1 MITKRKRPV
10 IALIFMLAAAA
21 ACAADLYVARD
32 RGDNQNPGTKAAP
45 FKNIEA
51 ALKAARAGDRILVA
65 QGNYFGLRG
74 KGYLDVPQPVELV
87 GGFAPDFS
95 ARDVVKFPTT
105 IVPDRDSGASGR
117 RPLLSVLNVPAGSAF
132 VLDGFIL
139 DRGEQNAYSPKEGLV
154 AGLGGR
160 ILRDTERP
168 AEGPSTVHE
177 PLLCF
182 TNKVNAR
189 IEGDVVIRNCVFL
202 NGHFAIQGGFKTG
215 RVRILNNVFAG
226 NKMAAIEVFGTGG
239 KKGPRGPLEKS
250 GHVEIAGNTIVFTW
264 SRLKDFADMGCGIRV
279 MTMVSY
285 DIRDNLI
292 GCNVLAGI
300 DHTRGNPNDWV
311 KIDGNI
317 LFLNKQAPLLYVEP
331 GRSAA
336 GMMERV
342 RIEDMNA
349 DLGLASCN
357 GNSDNLGGAALPL
370 NKTYAEAFQSVKYDE
385 KTQLDRQ
392 SSANVARQVHG
403 QNMQGTMTSSVTMFA
418 NRYPMEDALK
428 LFGAKAGKGAQAV
441 K

>member
-1 MITKRKRPV
+1 MGHARFIL
-10 IALIFMLAAAA
+10 IAVLAFVVAGAAV
-21 ACAADLYVARD
+21 CGADLYVARD

-45 FKNIEA
+45 FRNIEA
-51 ALKAARAGDRILVA
+51 ALKAAQPGDRILVA
-65 QGNYFGLRG
+65 QGNYFGLRN
-74 KGYLDVPQPVELV
+74 KGYLDVPRPVELI

-95 ARDVVKFPTT
+95 VRDVVKFPTT
-105 IVPDRDSGASGR
+105 IVPDRNSGASGR
-117 RPLLSVLNVPAGSAF
+117 RPLLSVLSVPAGSAF

-139 DRGEQNAYSPKEGLV
+139 DRGEQNAYSPKEGLI

-168 AEGPSTVHE
+168 AQGPSTVHE

-202 NGHFAIQGGFKTG
+202 NGHFAIQGGVKSG
-215 RVRILNNVFAG
+215 QVRILNNVFAA

-250 GHVEIAGNTIVFTW
+250 GHVEIARNTILFTW

-292 GCNVLAGI
+292 GGNVLAGI
-300 DHTRGNPNDWV
+300 DHTRGNPNEWV
-311 KIDGNI
+311 KIDGNV

-349 DLGLASCN
+349 DLGLASCR
-357 GNSDNLGGAALPL
+357 GNSDQLDAKPPL
-370 NKTYAEAFQSVKYDE
+370 NKVYLESFLHARYSETADFNPDSP
-385 KTQLDRQ
+385 
-392 SSANVARQVHG
+392 ANVLREVMG
-403 QNMQGTMTSSVTMFA
+403 LPKQGKLVTRVSMFA
-418 NRYPMEDALK
+418 NRYPLQDALK
-428 LFGAKAGKGAQAV
+428 LFGASGKAGAQ
-441 K
+441 KPE

>member
-357 GNSDNLGGAALPL
+357 GNSDKLGFRLPL
-370 NKTYAEAFQSVKYDE
+370 HKAYLENFLNARYGETADFNPDSP
-385 KTQLDRQ
+385 
-392 SSANVARQVHG
+392 ANVLREVMGLPKQGKLNTQV
-403 QNMQGTMTSSVTMFA
+403 SMFA
-418 NRYPMEDALK
+418 NRYPFQDALK
-428 LFGAKAGKGAQAV
+428 LFGAPGKAGAK
-441 K
+441 KPE

>member
-21 ACAADLYVARD
+21 ACAADLYVASD

-51 ALKAARAGDRILVA
+51 ALKAARPGDRILVA

-74 KGYLDVPQPVELV
+74 KGYLDVPQPVELL

-95 ARDVVKFPTT
+95 ARDVEKFPTT
-105 IVPDRDSGASGR
+105 IVPDRGSGASGR

-226 NKMAAIEVFGTGG
+226 NKMAAIEVFGIGG

-250 GHVEIAGNTIVFTW
+250 GHVEIANNTIVFTW
-264 SRLKDFADMGCGIRV
+264 SRLKDFADMGCGIRI
-279 MTMVSY
+279 MTLVSY

-311 KIDGNI
+311 KIDGNV

-342 RIEDMNA
+342 QIGDMNA
-349 DLGLASCN
+349 DLGLASCK
-357 GNSDNLGGAALPL
+357 GNSDKLGFKLPL
-370 NKTYAEAFQSVKYDE
+370 HKTYLESFLNARYSETADFNPDSP
-385 KTQLDRQ
+385 
-392 SSANVARQVHG
+392 ANVLREVMGLPKQGKLITQV
-403 QNMQGTMTSSVTMFA
+403 SMFA
-418 NRYPMEDALK
+418 NRYPLQDALK
-428 LFGAKAGKGAQAV
+428 LFGAPGKAGAK
-441 K
+441 KPE